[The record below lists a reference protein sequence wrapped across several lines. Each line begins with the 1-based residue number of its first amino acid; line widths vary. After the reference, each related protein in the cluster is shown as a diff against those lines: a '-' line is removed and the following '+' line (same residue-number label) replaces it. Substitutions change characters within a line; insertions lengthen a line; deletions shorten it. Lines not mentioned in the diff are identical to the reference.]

1 MAFRVFPVMAGMIA
15 VALAAGAAP
24 LEGQIRASERGQVAQ
39 TVDGTTIKLDYAR
52 PRARGRDSVF
62 GGEVKWG
69 EVWTPG
75 ANYATTLELD
85 RDVQINGHAVP
96 KGKYSVW
103 MTVRADSDWTVMFDT
118 TAKLY
123 HTERP
128 AEHPWQILFT
138 AHPEH
143 RAPIEVLTWWF
154 PEVRPDGAIM
164 AMQWGDRYVPLNVT
178 VTPSHPI
185 TVAADLARQYVGK
198 YDFAWVEADS
208 AKGNSDSTGHSTTA
222 DSGAAKAPPPTTFTV
237 VYERGSLWGM
247 WDPAPWPGMEK
258 VLLIRAGDDLFFPTV
273 MKDGQIYD
281 SMDDMA
287 VEFQVANGRAS
298 GFEVRIDTDEMI
310 AKATRKP

>member
-1 MAFRVFPVMAGMIA
+1 MLSRAFPVFAGMIGL
-15 VALAAGAAP
+15 ALASGSP
-24 LEGQIRASERGQVAQ
+24 LQGQIRASERGQVSQ

-85 RDVQINGHAVP
+85 KDVQINGHAVP

-103 MTVRADSDWTVMFDT
+103 MTVRADSDWTVIFDT

-128 AEHPWQILFT
+128 AEHPWQIRF
-138 AHPEH
+138 AVRPE
-143 RAPIEVLTWWF
+143 RRPPLEVLTWWF
-154 PEVRPDGAIM
+154 PEIRPDGALL

-185 TVAADLARQYVGK
+185 TIAADLARQYVGK
-198 YDFAWVEADS
+198 YDFAWVPDS
-208 AKGNSDSTGHSTTA
+208 ATAASDSAGHSSTT
-222 DSGAAKAPPPTTFTV
+222 DSSEAKVPPPTSFEV
-237 VYERGSLWGM
+237 VYDKGSLWGI

-258 VLLIRAGDDLFFPTV
+258 VLLIRAADDLFFPTM

-281 SMDDMA
+281 TLADLA
-287 VEFQVANGRAS
+287 VEFKVANGRAS
-298 GFEVRIDTDEMI
+298 GFEVRIENDDLI
-310 AKATRKP
+310 ATATRKP